1 MWYGGDNNLEVILV
15 ILIVAVLNGAIVY
28 IDGLMEGIVPL
39 ALNAEQYM
47 TNISGTSFVSGL
59 TEVIF
64 GFGVSLIVL
73 KFIKKGFDTYVL
85 WNGSDAEEEPYYLV
99 INFVKALAVAVCFPV
114 IYGWVSEI
122 VTDMSS
128 RILKVIGVGTDYT
141 WSAWV
146 GGISSLGI
154 VTAIFGLV
162 FVICYF
168 MLYFQFLMRG
178 LEMLILRVGIPIAC
192 VGLLDNDNGVFKS
205 YLSTFFK
212 SLFSVVVQIALA
224 KLGVGLML
232 NMHIFWG
239 VACMILA
246 LKTPKFLAEFV
257 MPTSSG
263 GSGAINNMYYSV
275 RLVGM
280 AKNMMK

>member
-1 MWYGGDNNLEVILV
+1 LEVILV
-15 ILIVAVLNGAIVY
+15 LLIIAVLNGCLVF
-28 IDGLMEGIVPL
+28 IDGMLEGIVPL

-47 TNISGTSFVSGL
+47 GTVSGTNIAATL
-59 TEVIF
+59 TQVMM
-64 GFGVSLIVL
+64 GFGVSLIIL

-99 INFVKALAVAVCFPV
+99 INFVKALAVATCFPV
-114 IYGWVSEI
+114 IYGWMASI

-128 RILKVIGVGTDYT
+128 QIINAVGAATGST
-141 WSAWV
+141 WAAWIS
-146 GGISSLGI
+146 GISSAGI
-154 VTAIFGLV
+154 VTAIFALV
-162 FVICYF
+162 FMITYF

-192 VGLLDNDNGVFKS
+192 VGLLDNDSGVFKN

-212 SLFSVVVQIALA
+212 SMLSVVVQIALA

-232 NMHIFWG
+232 NMHVFWG

-246 LKTPKFLAEFV
+246 LKTPKFLSEFV
-257 MPTSSG
+257 LPTG
-263 GSGAINNMYYSV
+263 GGGGHGVINNVYHSV

-280 AKNMMK
+280 AKHVMK

>member
-1 MWYGGDNNLEVILV
+1 MEIILV
-15 ILIVAVLNGAIVY
+15 LLIVAVLNGAIAY

-47 TNISGTSFVSGL
+47 TNISGTSFMSGL

-64 GFGVSLIVL
+64 GFGVSLIIL

-99 INFVKALAVAVCFPV
+99 INFIKALAVAVCFPV

-122 VTDMSS
+122 VKDMSS
-128 RILKVIGVGTDYT
+128 QILRAIGDGTEYT
-141 WSAWV
+141 WAAWV
-146 GGISSLGI
+146 SGISSLGI

-178 LEMLILRVGIPIAC
+178 LEMLILRVGMPIAC
-192 VGLLDNDNGVFKS
+192 IGLLDNDNGVFKS
-205 YLSTFFK
+205 YLTTFFK
-212 SLFSVVVQIALA
+212 SLFSVIVQIALA

-257 MPTSSG
+257 IPASSG
-263 GSGAINNMYYSV
+263 GGNGVINNVYHSV
-275 RLVGM
+275 RLIGI
-280 AKNMMK
+280 AKNMIK